1 MPSIDSTTITARV
14 SNKAAAGI
22 QQLCDLK
29 GLTRSAL
36 INDMVERE
44 LTRATQAALGVSEP
58 EPVEELPEA
67 PNMPERLY
75 SSALSLVD
83 DMLTEGYPE
92 SEILLML
99 AQDRERML

>member
-14 SNKAAAGI
+14 SNKTAEGI
-22 QQLCDLK
+22 QQLCDIK

-44 LTRATQAALGVSEP
+44 LAKATQAAFGVKEDA
-58 EPVEELPEA
+58 EELPDIDV
-67 PNMPERLY
+67 MDVPERLY
-75 SSALSLVD
+75 AAALSLID

-92 SEILLML
+92 NEILLML
-99 AQDRERML
+99 TQDRERML